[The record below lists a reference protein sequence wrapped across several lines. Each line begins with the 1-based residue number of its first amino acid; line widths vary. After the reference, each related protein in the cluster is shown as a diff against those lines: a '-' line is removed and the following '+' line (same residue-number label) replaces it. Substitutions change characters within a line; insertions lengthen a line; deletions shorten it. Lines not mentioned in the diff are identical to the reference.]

1 MIKKLV
7 WDKDRFNF
15 DKVPEEN
22 TRYAMATTQEIL
34 EMKIQHIIENKHIS
48 SDRKEEILKAALL
61 FLQEKEHIEEMLYKG
76 LKYD

>member
-7 WDKDRFNF
+7 WDKDRFKF
-15 DKVPEEN
+15 DKVPEDS

-34 EMKIQHIIENKHIS
+34 EMKIQHIVENKHIAD
-48 SDRKEEILKAALL
+48 DRKEEILKAALL